1 MKITNSWK
9 QGASRQKPLTKRE
22 VLTKQ
27 EAIENPASNFD
38 TPTTIVESTALSPV
52 EKGEALKNW
61 AEDAER
67 LSVAADEGMTG
78 GERSLLPE
86 VKAAEAVLE
95 KQIKAD
101 EGPSDPEKPDAVKR
115 AG

>member
-1 MKITNSWK
+1 MNTT
-9 QGASRQKPLTKRE
+9 RKPENAPAKSDL
-22 VLTKQ
+22 V
-27 EAIENPASNFD
+27 ENPASNFELPKAVLKSPAL
-38 TPTTIVESTALSPV
+38 TPA

-86 VKAAEAVLE
+86 IKAAEAVLE
-95 KQIKAD
+95 RQIREQGAQT
-101 EGPSDPEKPDAVKR
+101 PHEKPPGR
-115 AG
+115 LPG

>member
-9 QGASRQKPLTKRE
+9 QGPIHSKSLTKQQFM
-22 VLTKQ
+22 TKQ
-27 EAIENPASNFD
+27 EAIDNPASNFD
-38 TPTTIVESTALSPV
+38 TPTILVESTALSPI

-101 EGPSDPEKPDAVKR
+101 EAPTKPDATKNAR
-115 AG
+115 G

>member
-1 MKITNSWK
+1 MKPIREAKS
-9 QGASRQKPLTKRE
+9 APTKKDI
-22 VLTKQ
+22 V
-27 EAIENPASNFD
+27 ENPASNFEMPKAILKNPVL
-38 TPTTIVESTALSPV
+38 TPV

-86 VKAAEAVLE
+86 VKAAEAALE
-95 KQIKAD
+95 HQIK
-101 EGPSDPEKPDAVKR
+101 EKGPQAPHKKPPGRSPE
-115 AG
+115 

>member
-1 MKITNSWK
+1 MKTFHKVKN
-9 QGASRQKPLTKRE
+9 APTKE
-22 VLTKQ
+22 ELV
-27 EAIENPASNFD
+27 ENPASNFEMPKALLKSPAL
-38 TPTTIVESTALSPV
+38 TPE

-61 AEDAER
+61 AEDAVR

-95 KQIKAD
+95 HQIKETEAQA
-101 EGPSDPEKPDAVKR
+101 PHAKPPVLLPE
-115 AG
+115 